1 MESSTVLVAQSTE
14 NFAAEMDHRP
24 LEELER
30 TMIHRL
36 NRLVPGFPS
45 QPDHSICQPWPQA
58 RLMIR
63 YNLDFK
69 LETQVAFYFQ
79 TPSRVLII
87 PNCMLKLPLKR
98 LRFNQ
103 ISPFSSNNKKF
114 RNDIV
119 TERLS
124 RQDKEMEF
132 NQDPIGVKTDNPT
145 KERGEDG
152 SQLRENEQA
161 GERQEMTGRET
172 TAPLA
177 DFVTQ
182 LSALLTRTKISD
194 GAEATIALFDGT
206 YSATQFFQAFDR
218 KMEDASMGE
227 QEKLLRLPNY
237 LVRQPLELFRKLRLA
252 DRSYFQEVIL
262 ETLTEGLP
270 FNDQRLVRV
279 VPPENLGEWF
289 RLVQRI
295 HGPSVPT
302 TRPREDQPPTMSGPY
317 HNTPRRPGP
326 TACSSKLGW
335 ILSGNVSSSETGNN
349 YISLCATSQGDDNL
363 RKFFELESVPAAL
376 PLTKEE
382 KSCGD
387 IYDKNFCISTDG
399 RYSVG
404 LPFKSV
410 PNLGDSRQNAM
421 KRFLALERKLHKSSN
436 LLQQYKDFMMEY
448 LSLNHME
455 LIPKKERDKPSDKCY
470 YIPHHCVLRD
480 QSSTT
485 KLRVVFDASCKT
497 SNNYSLND
505 FLHTGPKL
513 QHDIFNILVKFRT
526 NPIAFTGDIEKMYR
540 QIKVNSSDLDFQRIF
555 WRNSPLES
563 LLEYRLLT
571 VTYGMSCAPYLAIRT
586 LMQLATDKE
595 LLFPEAS
602 KIIKTD
608 FYVDDLLSGA
618 TTIEEA
624 KVLIDDIRKILLS
637 GGFCIRK
644 WMSNVPE
651 VLSEWS
657 LGRITKVSP
666 GADGNV
672 RVVELQTEKQH
683 HLIRPILKIAL
694 LPF

>member
-1 MESSTVLVAQSTE
+1 MLQWPPILAKVQPRQRVQVTKRGSGTFDCRYEGQQMMENAFRVVMQYKDNLRNLVANINKVSCTASSSKIDDLNQPTTDP
-14 NFAAEMDHRP
+14 NFDKTSP
-24 LEELER
+24 
-30 TMIHRL
+30 ID
-36 NRLVPGFPS
+36 LVIGADLAPFLYTG
-45 QPDHSICQPWPQA
+45 
-58 RLMIR
+58 
-63 YNLDFK
+63 K
-69 LETQVAFYFQ
+69 
-79 TPSRVLII
+79 
-87 PNCMLKLPLKR
+87 
-98 LRFNQ
+98 LRFQN
-103 ISPFSSNNKKF
+103 
-114 RNDIV
+114 
-119 TERLS
+119 
-124 RQDKEMEF
+124 
-132 NQDPIGVKTDNPT
+132 
-145 KERGEDG
+145 
-152 SQLRENEQA
+152 
-161 GERQEMTGRET
+161 
-172 TAPLA
+172 
-177 DFVTQ
+177 
-182 LSALLTRTKISD
+182 
-194 GAEATIALFDGT
+194 
-206 YSATQFFQAFDR
+206 
-218 KMEDASMGE
+218 
-227 QEKLLRLPNY
+227 
-237 LVRQPLELFRKLRLA
+237 
-252 DRSYFQEVIL
+252 
-262 ETLTEGLP
+262 
-270 FNDQRLVRV
+270 
-279 VPPENLGEWF
+279 
-289 RLVQRI
+289 
-295 HGPSVPT
+295 H
-302 TRPREDQPPTMSGPY
+302 
-317 HNTPRRPGP
+317 PGP
-326 TACSSKLGW
+326 TACSSKLG
-335 ILSGNVSSSETGNN
+335 T
-349 YISLCATSQGDDNL
+349 
-363 RKFFELESVPAAL
+363 AAL

-455 LIPKKERDKPSDKCY
+455 LIPKNERDKPSDKCY
-470 YIPHHCVLRD
+470 YIPHHCVLRE

-586 LMQLATDKE
+586 LMQLATNKE

-651 VLSEWS
+651 VLSEVPEALKAHDSYEIGDNSSVKILGINWNPSTDNFTITVNS
-657 LGRITKVSP
+657 LKDVYSKRQLLSDISRIYDPLGWLSPVIISFKILFQTLWKQDLDWDDPLSESLCSHWRRVKMDLAMLNHIKIPRYISCKGLIHSLELHGFCDASESAYSSVVYMKSRFKSGQVQVTLIAAKTKVAPLKATSIP
-666 GADGNV
+666 
-672 RVVELQTEKQH
+672 RLELCA
-683 HLIRPILKIAL
+683 AL
-694 LPF
+694 LLSNLYDSICSSLLLQIDRVIDRVDRFPDCFMLDKI